1 MLPEHTIILYSNDI
15 VNIIRV
21 MLFEKVQDIKLYTS
35 LMMKSLLIADNFDS
49 HFFICFMVLAF

>member
-1 MLPEHTIILYSNDI
+1 VLPEYTIILYSNDI

-21 MLFEKVQDIKLYTS
+21 MLFEKVQDIKLNAS

-49 HFFICFMVLAF
+49 DFLICFMVLAF